1 MVLMGAKHIKKVM
14 EKSASGQVRDGERSA
29 ELVTDEEDG
38 EHEMCGLS
46 EVDPLLAIDPTQ
58 CTCPTAPIAGMYM

>member
-14 EKSASGQVRDGERSA
+14 EKSESGQVRDGERSA
-29 ELVTDEEDG
+29 ELVTDG

-58 CTCPTAPIAGMYM
+58 CTCPTAPIAGM